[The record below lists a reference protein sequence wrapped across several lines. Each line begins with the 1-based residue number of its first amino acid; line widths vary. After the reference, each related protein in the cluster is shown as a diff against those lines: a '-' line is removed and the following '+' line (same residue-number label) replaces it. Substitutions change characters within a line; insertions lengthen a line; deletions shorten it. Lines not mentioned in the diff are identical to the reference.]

1 MTGTQ
6 SRVSFRRRISLATF
20 PAHMSDHQPYV
31 PASQSP
37 PELTARALLLGVLLG
52 LIFSASSVYLA
63 LKIGLTVSSS
73 IPIAVLSITIFRAL
87 GRTSILENNI
97 VQTTGSASD
106 SVAAGVVFTIPAILL
121 MGYDLE
127 IGRVAVLATAGGL
140 MGILMMIPLRRAL
153 IVKEHDTLIYPEG
166 TACAEVLIAGE
177 ERGLQA
183 KRVFQAFGVGF
194 VYKVLMGGLKLW
206 PDVPGKA
213 LGFYPG
219 AAVYTEASP
228 ELLGVGYI
236 IGPRIAGYLFAG
248 GCFAYLVLA
257 PAIKLV
263 GSGLNE
269 PFGFPAVKLIR
280 DMSPGEL
287 RSSFVFYIGAG
298 AVASAGIIALA
309 RSLPTIVSSFAAS
322 LKDLRESRLGQ
333 AATKLRTEDD
343 LPISVTIG
351 GSLALAIALTLLPQV
366 GVNLL
371 GAILIVIFGFF
382 FATVSSRVCGQIGSS
397 ANPISGMTIAALLGT
412 CLIFVAIGW
421 TGVDHRVQ
429 AISIA
434 AVVAVATANAG
445 NTSQD
450 LKTGFLVGSTPR
462 RQQIAILVGAL
473 GSALVVGWTLTL
485 LNRAYTYP
493 IPEAHPAFS
502 PAALAPAG
510 GGKRAAVEV
519 LPQTMAGFRIAA
531 SDAVEPG
538 SYHVVRVYVVTEG
551 VAAGKYL
558 MDPTTRE
565 LRYVLDPGIGGRI
578 HEFGGRVI
586 PRLDSPKATIM
597 ALVTD
602 GILTHKLPWALVL
615 LGVFITIAIELMGV
629 QALPVAVGVYLP
641 ISTSSAMF
649 VGGVVRWLIER
660 RAQAAHQSIAE
671 VESGPGVLFSSGLI
685 AGGAIGGIVLAAI
698 AGALGSADALAERV
712 PVFHALGG
720 LSRSNLLAFGLF
732 GLLGALLYRIA
743 LRKQ

>member
-1 MTGTQ
+1 MPTHEPY
-6 SRVSFRRRISLATF
+6 IPATHF
-20 PAHMSDHQPYV
+20 PA
-31 PASQSP
+31 
-37 PELTARALLLGVLLG
+37 ELTPRALLLGVVLG

-106 SVAAGVVFTIPAILL
+106 SVAAGVVFTIPAVLL

-127 IGRVAVLATAGGL
+127 IGRVAMLATVGGL
-140 MGILMMIPLRRAL
+140 MGVLMMIPLRRAL

-194 VYKVLMGGLKLW
+194 VYKFLQAGLKFW

-213 LGFYPG
+213 LAFYPG
-219 AAVYTEASP
+219 AAVFTETSP

-263 GSGLNE
+263 GSGLAE

-309 RSLPTIVSSFAAS
+309 RSLPTIMSSFASS
-322 LKDLRESRLGQ
+322 LKDLRGAGLSQ
-333 AATKLRTEDD
+333 AMTRPRTEDD
-343 LPISVTIG
+343 LPISLTVG
-351 GSLALAIALTLLPQV
+351 GSVALAIVLTLLPQL

-371 GAILIVIFGFF
+371 GAVLIVIFGFF
-382 FATVSSRVCGQIGSS
+382 FATVSSRICGQIGSS

-473 GSALVVGWTLTL
+473 ASALAVGWTLTL

-493 IPEAHPAFS
+493 VPETHAAFS
-502 PAALAPAG
+502 AQSLAPPPG
-510 GGKRAAVEV
+510 GRAPVEV
-519 LPQTMAGFRIAA
+519 LPATMSEFRIAGGDSVDHA
-531 SDAVEPG
+531 T
-538 SYHVVRVYVVTEG
+538 YQIVRVYVVTQG

-558 MDPTTRE
+558 MDPKTHE
-565 LRYVLDPGIGGRI
+565 LRYVLDPGIR
-578 HEFGGRVI
+578 GRVI

-597 ALVTD
+597 ALITD

-615 LGVFITIAIELMGV
+615 LGVFITLAIELMGV

-649 VGGVVRWLIER
+649 AGGIVRWLIER
-660 RAQAAHQSIAE
+660 RAQARQQSIAE
-671 VESGPGVLFSSGLI
+671 VESGPGVLFASGLI
-685 AGGAIGGIVLAAI
+685 AGGAICGIVLAAI
-698 AGALGSADALAERV
+698 AGVLGSADALAEQL
-712 PVFHALGG
+712 PVFRALGG
-720 LSRSNLLAFGLF
+720 LAGSNALAFGLF
-732 GLLGALLYRIA
+732 AALGAALYQVGM
-743 LRKQ
+743 RKE